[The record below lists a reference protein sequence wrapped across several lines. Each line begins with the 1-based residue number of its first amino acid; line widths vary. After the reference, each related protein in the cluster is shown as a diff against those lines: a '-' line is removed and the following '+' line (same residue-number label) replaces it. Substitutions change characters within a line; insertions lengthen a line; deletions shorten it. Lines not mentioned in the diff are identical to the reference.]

1 MFKIVIGDAVFPI
14 LFYEG
19 SILGKIES
27 PGFIA
32 LSPANSG
39 TLIRNFLG

>member
-19 SILGKIES
+19 NIFEKTGSH
-27 PGFIA
+27 GFIA
-32 LSPANSG
+32 ISPANNLVG
-39 TLIRNFLG
+39 L